1 MKRREFTLISMIAV
15 LALASFA
22 FAQPPHPGGPPG
34 PPPGQA
40 AMGDRQG
47 PPPPHEFGM
56 GGPHGGLLGM
66 LQRKLDLTDQQRK
79 QMRLLYTGFLD
90 KSRKARMGLIAL
102 KDEQRAMMI
111 SGNVDLKKLAQMDE
125 QKVKLVSEVMTER
138 LKMRRDGLA
147 LLTPEQVGRLA
158 DMIAQKGFRHKMGM
172 GHWRG
177 GERGRW
183 GGPEH

>member
-1 MKRREFTLISMIAV
+1 MKRPQFTLISMIAV

-22 FAQPPHPGGPPG
+22 FAQSPPPGGPAG
-34 PPPGQA
+34 PPEISGREGA
-40 AMGDRQG
+40 
-47 PPPPHEFGM
+47 PPHEFAM
-56 GGPHGGLLGM
+56 GGHHEGRMGMWQKKLG
-66 LQRKLDLTDQQRK
+66 LTDEQKK
-79 QMRLLYTGFLD
+79 QMRLIYTGFLER
-90 KSRKARMGLIAL
+90 SRKARMALMTL

-138 LKMRRDGLA
+138 LKMRRDRLA
-147 LLTPEQVGRLA
+147 LLTPEQIGRLA

-172 GHWRG
+172 GHGRG
-177 GERGRW
+177 GKGGW